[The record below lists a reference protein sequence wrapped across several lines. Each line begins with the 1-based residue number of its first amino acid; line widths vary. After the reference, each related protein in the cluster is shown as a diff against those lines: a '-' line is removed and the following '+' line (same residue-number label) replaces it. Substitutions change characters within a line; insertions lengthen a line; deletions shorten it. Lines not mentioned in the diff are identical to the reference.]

1 MRFDFN
7 KVFQV
12 LVTIVLIYV
21 ILILNTLYQGRPSLA
36 QSSSASSYVS
46 QAPEVPTFP
55 VKITNLE
62 QFSPKFVSAFS
73 VNKENQFVVVDNLN
87 RSIVFYEITWNG
99 PTASIQVKANT
110 GF

>member
-1 MRFDFN
+1 MKFDFN

-12 LVTIVLIYV
+12 LTTIILIYV
-21 ILILNTLYQGRPSLA
+21 ILILNTLYQGRPSIA
-36 QSSSASSYVS
+36 QTASSYVS

-110 GF
+110 SF

>member
-1 MRFDFN
+1 MKLDFN
-7 KVFQV
+7 RVFQI

-21 ILILNTLYQGRPSLA
+21 ILILNTLYQGKPSLA
-36 QSSSASSYVS
+36 QGGSSSYVS

>member
-7 KVFQV
+7 KVFQIM
-12 LVTIVLIYV
+12 VTIVLVYV
-21 ILILNTLYQGRPSLA
+21 ILILNTFYQGRPSLA
-36 QSSSASSYVS
+36 QSSSSYVAQS
-46 QAPEVPTFP
+46 PEVPTFP